1 MISDCLFTISA
12 PPHSYINVNDFKSAQ
27 DLMKH
32 LEYLSK
38 NSTAYNSY
46 FWWNEYYTLKTYDVL
61 KEEMRCKFCEL
72 LNKENYESPND
83 YTNLE
88 SYWAKCLN
96 KIDDT

>member
-1 MISDCLFTISA
+1 
-12 PPHSYINVNDFKSAQ
+12 
-27 DLMKH
+27 MKH

-88 SYWAKCLN
+88 SYWAKCSGVTRIFISLGLN
-96 KIDDT
+96 ILLPIIAGANFGFY